1 MKQGGA
7 KLLVVDDEQD
17 ITELLKW
24 QLDGLSQTVHT
35 ALSGK
40 EALEILHRDE
50 LDILIADIRMP
61 GMDGLE
67 LLQHATEIQP
77 DVQCIFITGHGGV
90 KTAVA
95 AVKRGAFSYLHKPLN
110 MDELELAILK
120 AMEKLELIRTIRQ
133 MRKEF
138 DREEEVIEE
147 EVIKEELR
155 AAIFDVMNL
164 SLRYWE
170 LASGKTKLDLAEQ
183 SGIWTIT
190 KDYYEGGRARNL
202 DRYLRIPT
210 IPKNPNLNN
219 VLKTGEFVLAKC
231 QGEFPD
237 ISNKLMI
244 SMDQL
249 ETMHRRLEQLRD
261 SVRT

>member
-1 MKQGGA
+1 MEQGA
-7 KLLVVDDEQD
+7 KLLVVDDEKD

-24 QLDGLSQTVHT
+24 QLAGLSQTVHT
-35 ALSGK
+35 ALSGE

-61 GMDGLE
+61 KMDGLE
-67 LLQHATEIQP
+67 LLQKAIEIQP
-77 DVQCIFITGHGGV
+77 EVQCIFITGHGGV

-95 AVKRGAFSYLHKPLN
+95 AVKRGAFSYLRKPLD

-120 AMEKLELIRTIRQ
+120 AMEKLELIRTVRQ

-138 DREEEVIEE
+138 AREEEVI
-147 EVIKEELR
+147 KGELR
-155 AAIFDVMNL
+155 VAIFDVMNL

-183 SGIWTIT
+183 SGIWTVT
-190 KDYYEGGRARNL
+190 KDYFEGGRTRNL
-202 DRYLRIPT
+202 DRYLWIST

-219 VLKTGEFVLAKC
+219 VLKTGDFVLAKC

-237 ISNKLMI
+237 ISNKLMT

>member
-1 MKQGGA
+1 MEQRGA
-7 KLLVVDDEQD
+7 KLLVVDDEKD

-61 GMDGLE
+61 GMDGIE

-95 AVKRGAFSYLHKPLN
+95 AVKRSAFSYLRKPLD

-120 AMEKLELIRTIRQ
+120 AMEKLKLIRTVRQ

-138 DREEEVIEE
+138 DREA
-147 EVIKEELR
+147 EVIKGELR
-155 AAIFDVMNL
+155 VAIFDVMNL
-164 SLRYWE
+164 SLCYWE

-190 KDYYEGGRARNL
+190 KDYFEGGRTRNL
-202 DRYLRIPT
+202 DRYLRIST

-219 VLKTGEFVLAKC
+219 VLKTGDFVLAKC
-231 QGEFPD
+231 QREYPD

-244 SMDQL
+244 SMDQI

>member
-1 MKQGGA
+1 MEQGGA
-7 KLLVVDDEQD
+7 KLLVVDDEKD

-40 EALEILHRDE
+40 DAIEILHRDE

-61 GMDGLE
+61 GMDGFE
-67 LLQHATEIQP
+67 LLQQAIKIQP

-95 AVKRGAFSYLHKPLN
+95 AVKRGAFSYLRKPLD

-120 AMEKLELIRTIRQ
+120 AMEKLKLIRTVRQ

-138 DREEEVIEE
+138 DREEEVI
-147 EVIKEELR
+147 KEELR
-155 AAIFDVMNL
+155 VAIFDVMNL

-183 SGIWTIT
+183 SGIWTVT
-190 KDYYEGGRARNL
+190 KDYFEGGRTRNL

-219 VLKTGEFVLAKC
+219 VLKTGDFVLAKC
-231 QGEFPD
+231 QGKFPD
-237 ISNKLMI
+237 IRNKLMT

-249 ETMHRRLEQLRD
+249 EAIIRKLEQLRD
-261 SVRT
+261 SSRTP

>member
-1 MKQGGA
+1 MEQRA

-61 GMDGLE
+61 GMDGIE

-95 AVKRGAFSYLHKPLN
+95 AVKRGAFSYLRKPLD

-120 AMEKLELIRTIRQ
+120 AMEKLELIRTVRQ

-138 DREEEVIEE
+138 DREEEVI
-147 EVIKEELR
+147 KEELR
-155 AAIFDVMNL
+155 VAIFDVMNL

-190 KDYYEGGRARNL
+190 KDYFEGGRTRNL
-202 DRYLRIPT
+202 DRYLRIST

-219 VLKTGEFVLAKC
+219 VLKTGDFVLAKC

-237 ISNKLMI
+237 ISNKLMT

>member
-1 MKQGGA
+1 MEQRA
-7 KLLVVDDEQD
+7 KLLVVDDEKD

-35 ALSGK
+35 ALSGE

-61 GMDGLE
+61 GMDGIE
-67 LLQHATEIQP
+67 LLHHAIEIQP

-95 AVKRGAFSYLHKPLN
+95 AVKRGAFSYLRKPLD

-120 AMEKLELIRTIRQ
+120 AMEKLELIRTVRQ

-138 DREEEVIEE
+138 DREEEVI
-147 EVIKEELR
+147 KEELR
-155 AAIFDVMNL
+155 VAIFDVMNL

-183 SGIWTIT
+183 SGIWTVT
-190 KDYYEGGRARNL
+190 KDYFEGGRTRNL

-219 VLKTGEFVLAKC
+219 VLKTGDFVLAKC
-231 QGEFPD
+231 QREFPD
-237 ISNKLMI
+237 ISNKLMT

-261 SVRT
+261 SARTP

>member
-1 MKQGGA
+1 MEQKA
-7 KLLVVDDEQD
+7 KLLIVDDEKD

-24 QLDGLSQTVHT
+24 QLDGLFHTVHT

-40 EALEILHRDE
+40 DAIEILYRDE

-67 LLQHATEIQP
+67 LLQQAIKIQT
-77 DVQCIFITGHGGV
+77 DVQCIFITAHGGV
-90 KTAVA
+90 KTAVEA
-95 AVKRGAFSYLHKPLN
+95 AKRGAFSYLRKPLD
-110 MDELELAILK
+110 MDELELAINK
-120 AMEKLELIRTIRQ
+120 AMEKIELIRTIRQ
-133 MRKEF
+133 MRNEY
-138 DREEEVIEE
+138 DREED
-147 EVIKEELR
+147 VIKGELR

-170 LASGKTKLDLAEQ
+170 LASGKTKLELAEK

-210 IPKNPNLNN
+210 IPKKPNLNN
-219 VLKTGEFVLAKC
+219 VLKTGDFVLAKC

-237 ISNKLMI
+237 ISDKLMT

-249 ETMHRRLEQLRD
+249 EAIIRRLEQLMD
-261 SVRT
+261 SARI

>member
-1 MKQGGA
+1 MEQRA
-7 KLLVVDDEQD
+7 KLLVVDDEKD

-35 ALSGK
+35 ALSGE

-61 GMDGLE
+61 RMDGLE
-67 LLQHATEIQP
+67 LLQQAIEIQP

-95 AVKRGAFSYLHKPLN
+95 AVKRGAFSYLRKPLD

-120 AMEKLELIRTIRQ
+120 AMEKLELIRTVRQ

-138 DREEEVIEE
+138 DREEEVI
-147 EVIKEELR
+147 KEELR
-155 AAIFDVMNL
+155 VAIFDVMNL

-183 SGIWTIT
+183 SGIWTVT
-190 KDYYEGGRARNL
+190 KDYFEGGRTRNL

-219 VLKTGEFVLAKC
+219 VLKTGDFVLAKC

-237 ISNKLMI
+237 ISNKLMT

-249 ETMHRRLEQLRD
+249 ETMHRRLEQLMD
-261 SVRT
+261 SMRT

>member
-1 MKQGGA
+1 MEQRA
-7 KLLVVDDEQD
+7 KLLVVDDEKD

-24 QLDGLSQTVHT
+24 QLDGLFQTVHT

-40 EALEILHRDE
+40 EALEILRRDE
-50 LDILIADIRMP
+50 IDILIADIRMP

-67 LLQHATEIQP
+67 LLQHTTKIQP

-90 KTAVA
+90 KTAVEA
-95 AVKRGAFSYLHKPLN
+95 AKRGAFSYLRKPLD
-110 MDELELAILK
+110 MDELGLAIQK
-120 AMEKLELIRTIRQ
+120 AMEKLELIRTVRQ

-138 DREEEVIEE
+138 DREE

-170 LASGKTKLDLAEQ
+170 LASGKSKLDLAEQ

-202 DRYLRIPT
+202 DRYLRIST

-219 VLKTGEFVLAKC
+219 VLKTGDFVLAKC

-237 ISNKLMI
+237 ISNKLMT

-249 ETMHRRLEQLRD
+249 ETMHRRLEQLMD
-261 SVRT
+261 SMQTR

>member
-1 MKQGGA
+1 MEQRA
-7 KLLVVDDEQD
+7 KLLVVDDEKD

-40 EALEILHRDE
+40 EALEILRRDE
-50 LDILIADIRMP
+50 IDILIADIRMP

-67 LLQHATEIQP
+67 LLQRAIEIQP

-90 KTAVA
+90 KTAVEA
-95 AVKRGAFSYLHKPLN
+95 AKRGAFSYLRKPLD
-110 MDELELAILK
+110 MDELELAIKK
-120 AMEKLELIRTIRQ
+120 AMEKLELIRTVRQ

-138 DREEEVIEE
+138 DREEEVI
-147 EVIKEELR
+147 KGRLR
-155 AAIFDVMNL
+155 VAIFDVMNL

-202 DRYLRIPT
+202 DRYLRIST

-219 VLKTGEFVLAKC
+219 VLKTGNFVLAKC

-237 ISNKLMI
+237 ISNKLMT

-249 ETMHRRLEQLRD
+249 ETMHRRLEQLMD
-261 SVRT
+261 SMQTR